1 MGGARQAAV
10 GPLTGDLLTTG
21 VDANLSRAQQNLIL
35 AASFLAWL
43 FAGMELSMFVLAGD
57 AATIDMLSRA
67 GGAAPARTTLGSW
80 FNWYV
85 GSVMLGAATGGWV
98 FGALGD
104 RFGRTRAMAWAVL
117 CYSLVTGA
125 SYFVAGPSQLV
136 ALRFVVGMGIGGV
149 WPNAVSLSAEAW
161 PNASRPF
168 LAGLLG
174 TAANGGFILLG
185 AVGMVWLVTADS
197 WRWLPLLGTAPALL
211 GLFILAGVPESPKW
225 LASRRLPTAE
235 TSSQTSPQQSTI
247 AEVFHPPL
255 LQRTVLGIL
264 LGAIPLVGN
273 AANGNWAVFWAGQ
286 AMQASAASTTAS
298 TTTTT
303 TTKSVQAN
311 PRDAAYLKA
320 KTQVQ
325 RSSGGFVGSLI
336 GGWVTVLLGRRLTYF
351 LACLLYVSISSYL
364 FGRLE
369 PGHAQF
375 AALAFSL
382 GLVGN
387 IFFGW
392 LPLYLPE
399 LFPTRVRATGI
410 GVCFNSGRVFA
421 AVFAVLGTNW
431 LIDRFHGDY
440 ARVGVWTGAIY
451 AVGMLIILFAPS
463 TGGKKLED

>member
-1 MGGARQAAV
+1 MPASS
-10 GPLTGDLLTTG
+10 
-21 VDANLSRAQQNLIL
+21 LSGRQQNLIL

-57 AATIDMLSRA
+57 AATIDLLRA
-67 GGAAPARTTLGSW
+67 DGIAAPDKATLGSW

-85 GSVMLGAATGGWV
+85 GTVMLGAATGGWV

-117 CYSLVTGA
+117 CYALVTGA
-125 SYFVAGPSQLV
+125 SYFVTSPSHLLI
-136 ALRFVVGMGIGGV
+136 LRFVVGMGIGGV

-185 AVGMVWLVTADS
+185 AVGMAWLVTPDS
-197 WRWLPLLGTAPALL
+197 WRWITLLGAAPALL
-211 GLFILAGVPESPKW
+211 GLFILAALPESPKW
-225 LASRRLPTAE
+225 IAARRAAATPEALRLP
-235 TSSQTSPQQSTI
+235 PQQNTI
-247 AEVFHPPL
+247 AEVFRPPL

-286 AMQASAASTTAS
+286 AKQASVAAGGKTAQ
-298 TTTTT
+298 TD
-303 TTKSVQAN
+303 
-311 PRDAAYLKA
+311 PRDAARLKA

-336 GGWVTVLLGRRLTYF
+336 GGWVTMLLGRRLTYF
-351 LACLLYVSISSYL
+351 LACLIYVAISTYL

-421 AVFAVLGTNW
+421 AVFAVVGTTG
-431 LIDRFHGDY
+431 LIRLFDGDF